1 MLLGVAASAACY
13 AFIAGAKHRL
23 RLDDSLDVFGIHGL
37 GGIVGSIGT
46 AFVALPALGGHG
58 AEDYALGA
66 QLARQLGAVL
76 LAICWSAAG
85 SAICFG
91 LTRLAL
97 PLRRD
102 SDEEREGLDLS
113 DHGER
118 AYNP

>member
-1 MLLGVAASAACY
+1 MLLGAAASAACY
-13 AFIAGAKHRL
+13 GFIALAKHRL

-46 AFVALPALGGHG
+46 AIVALPLLGGHG
-58 AEDYALGA
+58 GDGYALGT
-66 QLARQLGAVL
+66 QLVRQLGAVL
-76 LAICWSAAG
+76 LAIGWSAAG

-91 LTRLAL
+91 LTRLAV

-102 SDEEREGLDLS
+102 PDEEREGLDLS

>member
-1 MLLGVAASAACY
+1 MSFAARCTGPWQRLGQ
-13 AFIAGAKHRL
+13 R
-23 RLDDSLDVFGIHGL
+23 
-37 GGIVGSIGT
+37 T
-46 AFVALPALGGHG
+46 
-58 AEDYALGA
+58 
-66 QLARQLGAVL
+66 
-76 LAICWSAAG
+76 AAG

-102 SDEEREGLDLS
+102 ADEEREGLDLS